1 LTNTKNDI
9 YRRPPAAGGKSR
21 NLVVFLHGYGADG
34 KDLIDLAN
42 PFAMAMPNASFI
54 SPDAPN
60 PCAMS
65 PSGREWFPIDEIPT
79 GAIKA
84 SESLLDLI
92 QAEAQNLDLSFK
104 EVILIGFS
112 QGAMMSMQCLLINEY
127 QFGAIIG
134 YSGALRIENIE
145 AANNQIIKGK
155 HIYANTPVLL
165 VHGEQD
171 EVVPFQSLMNS
182 KSLLNQVGFDVKTL
196 SRPNLGHGID
206 PEGISAGME
215 LLKKIIN

>member
-1 LTNTKNDI
+1 LTNIENNI
-9 YRRPPAAGGKSR
+9 YRRLPAAGGKSS
-21 NLVVFLHGYGADG
+21 NLVIFLHGYGADG

-65 PSGREWFPIDEIPT
+65 PSGREWFPIDQIPT

-92 QAEAQNLDLSFK
+92 EVEAQNVGLSFK

-112 QGAMMSMQCLLINEY
+112 QGAMMSMQCLLINKY

-134 YSGALRIENIE
+134 FSGALRIENIE

-155 HIYANTPVLL
+155 HVFAATPVLL

-171 EVVPFQSLMNS
+171 EVVPFESLMNS
-182 KSLLNQVGFDVKTL
+182 KNLLNQVGFEVKTL

-215 LLKKIIN
+215 LLKKLIN

>member
-1 LTNTKNDI
+1 MTNIENNI
-9 YRRPPAAGGKSR
+9 YRRPPAAGGKSS

-112 QGAMMSMQCLLINEY
+112 QGAMMSMQCLLINEH

-134 YSGALRIENIE
+134 FSGALRIENIE

-155 HIYANTPVLL
+155 HVFPDTPVLL
-165 VHGEQD
+165 VHGEKD
-171 EVVPFQSLMNS
+171 EVVPFESLMNS
-182 KSLLNQVGFDVKTL
+182 KNLLNQVGFDVKTL

-215 LLKKIIN
+215 LLKKLIN

>member
-1 LTNTKNDI
+1 MTNIENNI
-9 YRRPPAAGGKSR
+9 YRRPPAAGGKSS

-65 PSGREWFPIDEIPT
+65 PSGREWFPIDQIPT

-84 SESLLDLI
+84 SKSLLDLI

-112 QGAMMSMQCLLINEY
+112 QGAMMSLQCLLINKY
-127 QFGAIIG
+127 KFGGIIG
-134 YSGALRIENIE
+134 YSGALKIENLD
-145 AANNQIIKGK
+145 ACYDQIINGK
-155 HIYANTPVLL
+155 HIHSDTPVLL
-165 VHGEQD
+165 VHGEKD
-171 EVVPFQSLMNS
+171 EVVPYQSLINS
-182 KSLLNQVGFDVKTL
+182 KNLLSQIGFDVQTL
-196 SRPNLGHGID
+196 SRPELGHGID

-215 LLKKIIN
+215 LLKKIK

>member
-1 LTNTKNDI
+1 MTNTKNDI

>member
-1 LTNTKNDI
+1 MTNIENNI
-9 YRRPPAAGGKSR
+9 YRRPPAAGGKSS

-65 PSGREWFPIDEIPT
+65 PSGREWFPIDQIPT

-92 QAEAQNLDLSFK
+92 EAEVQNLGLSFK

-112 QGAMMSMQCLLINEY
+112 QGAMMSMQCLLINKY
-127 QFGAIIG
+127 QFGGIIG
-134 YSGALRIENIE
+134 FSGALRIENIE
-145 AANNQIIKGK
+145 AANNQIRKGK
-155 HIYANTPVLL
+155 HVFAGTPVLL

-171 EVVPFQSLMNS
+171 EVVPFESLMNS
-182 KSLLNQVGFDVKTL
+182 KNLLNQVGFDVKTL

-215 LLKKIIN
+215 LLKKLIN

>member
-1 LTNTKNDI
+1 MTNIENNI
-9 YRRPPAAGGKSR
+9 YRRPPAAGGKSS

-60 PCAMS
+60 PCVMS
-65 PSGREWFPIDEIPT
+65 PSGREWFPIDQIPT

-92 QAEAQNLDLSFK
+92 EAEAQNLGLSFK

-112 QGAMMSMQCLLINEY
+112 QGAMMSMQCLLINKY

-134 YSGALRIENIE
+134 FSGALRIENIE
-145 AANNQIIKGK
+145 AANKQIIKGK
-155 HIYANTPVLL
+155 HIFADTPVLL
-165 VHGEQD
+165 VHGEKD
-171 EVVPFQSLMNS
+171 EVVPFESLMNS
-182 KSLLNQVGFDVKTL
+182 KNLLNQVGFDVKTL

-215 LLKKIIN
+215 LLKKLIN